1 MKNNKKGNIPIGF
14 SMSLAQNPAALN
26 NYSNLSDEEREKIN
40 TQIKSSTTGHEAKNK
55 IENIISDL
63 ENNNINNMF

>member
-14 SMSLAQNPAALN
+14 SMSLAQNPVALN
-26 NYSNLSDEEREKIN
+26 NYSNLSNEEREKIN
-40 TQIKSSTTGHEAKNK
+40 TQIKSSATGPEAKNK